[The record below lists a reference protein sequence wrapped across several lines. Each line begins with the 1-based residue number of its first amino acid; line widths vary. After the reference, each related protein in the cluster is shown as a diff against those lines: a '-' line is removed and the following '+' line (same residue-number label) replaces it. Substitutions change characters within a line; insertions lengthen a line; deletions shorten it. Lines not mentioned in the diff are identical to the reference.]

1 MSRKLFATVIIFC
14 FSLQGALQSQDVKT
28 IESSKENRKIFLL
41 QNENI
46 DCKVIIRD
54 NQLEGDSLT
63 GNPMWLKSF
72 GSGPFT
78 LYTDANFGLQFTWT
92 DWQAPKKIFNADNPV
107 TFDKTDMEI
116 TGHKFMRL
124 ESGAAEFEIDLHGKN
139 NPLLVKIIYHLDP
152 GTFFFKRKVAVSD
165 TVFGYHFL
173 EKIYSRQGSISGFGL
188 SVSNQSSMM
197 FEESSMTSKLLQSAS
212 AGSLTPA
219 PVSILKSGDFGQP
232 VAFTFQQ
239 TGAFLGLEYPASN
252 NIAKTE
258 NLYQASLEC
267 SQDFGMKVGKEEVE
281 TDWVVEALVPD
292 VNVKDWFFRYMD
304 AIRVAPAK
312 PYTLYNSW
320 YDLRSPE
327 YPKVQPDHV
336 MNEQNV
342 LNIIRLFRKNMIEK
356 HSIKLD
362 AFVLDD
368 GWDVYQSDWVLRK
381 ETFANGLKPI
391 ADTLRKMGTSLGLW
405 MGPTGGYSF
414 RMKRIDWMKDHGY
427 EVVGR
432 SRDYE
437 MLCMGGKNYSSLFRK
452 RVTDFV
458 GKDGVGYFKWDGI
471 QFACSEPDHGHPVG
485 IYSRRAILDSVIAK
499 CNAVRSINPATYLNI
514 TSGTWLSPWWVKYA
528 NQIWMQ
534 GADYGYADVPSI
546 SERDAAI
553 TYRDFVLYDDF
564 KNQDC
569 WYPISNL
576 MTHGIIKGNLERLGG
591 QDDPLDKFTNDVVF
605 YVARGISMIELY
617 ISPDLLNDGEWDA
630 IGDAINWAKDRS
642 QILSNTHMI
651 GGDPTNR
658 EAYGYVHFKESRGIL
673 ALRNPAITP
682 LHILVHL
689 SSEYG
694 LDPQA
699 SNLVLEKVY
708 PYRWISS
715 KLYASGATIDIPL
728 EGYESAVFEVYPLQ
742 GVSEPLVCGAKF
754 DVDKSSENQY
764 SLTVYDA
771 PLGIHILNPE
781 IVNEVT
787 IDGKKTD
794 PAQIKV
800 DAKNI
805 TAVPE
810 IKPVEFSA
818 TKTGAEFLS
827 KVVFDP
833 SVKEARYAVLLKPD
847 KGYEN
852 QEFPSF
858 TFSCGD
864 KDSKAIVQQQKGLWS
879 WYSVICDPDVKSIRT
894 RIQNNAK
901 TKEWKGTA
909 SIYLICQQKEEG
921 NKLTLITKSRIVTR
935 PMLPEPFAKEISE
948 KISKLDEFLLT
959 VKEK

>member
-1 MSRKLFATVIIFC
+1 MYRKFIATVIIFC
-14 FSLQGALQSQDVKT
+14 ISFQYPLHCQEVKT
-28 IESSKENRKIFLL
+28 FESSKENRKILVL
-41 QNENI
+41 ENENI
-46 DCKVIIRD
+46 GCKVVIRD

-63 GNPMWLKSF
+63 GNPLWLKSF

-78 LYTDANFGLQFTWT
+78 LYTDANFRLQFTWT
-92 DWQAPKKIFNADNPV
+92 DWQAPKKLFNADNPV
-107 TFDKTDMEI
+107 SFDKTDMEI
-116 TGHKFMRL
+116 TGHEFRQL
-124 ESGAAEFEIDLHGKN
+124 DNGAGEVEINFHGIN
-139 NPLLVKIIYHLDP
+139 NPLLVTITYHLDP

-165 TVFGYHFL
+165 TIFGYHFL
-173 EKIYSRQGSISGFGL
+173 EKIYGRQGTISGFGL
-188 SVSNQSSMM
+188 SGEHQSSTM
-197 FEESSMTSKLLQSAS
+197 FEESSTTTKSLQSAS
-212 AGSLTPA
+212 AGTFTPY
-219 PVSILKSGDFGQP
+219 PVSILKGGDFGQP
-232 VAFTFQQ
+232 VAYKFQQ
-239 TGAFLGLEYPASN
+239 TGAFFGLEYPASDN
-252 NIAKTE
+252 VTKLE

-267 SQDFGMKVGKEEVE
+267 SVDFGMKVGKKEVE
-281 TDWVVEALVPD
+281 TEWVVEALTPTE
-292 VNVKDWFFRYMD
+292 NVKDWFFKYLD

-336 MNEQNV
+336 MNQQNV

-381 ETFANGLKPI
+381 ETFSDGLKPV

-414 RMKRIDWMKDHGY
+414 RTKRIDWMKDHGY
-427 EVVGR
+427 EVVGKG
-432 SRDYE
+432 RDYE

-471 QFACSEPDHGHPVG
+471 QFSCSEPDHGHPVG
-485 IYSRRAILDSVIAK
+485 IFSRRAILDSVIAK
-499 CNAVRSINPATYLNI
+499 CKAVRSINPETYLNI

-534 GADYGYADVPSI
+534 GADYGYADVPSF

-553 TYRDFVLYDDF
+553 TYKDFVLYDDF

-569 WYPISNL
+569 WFPISNL

-591 QDDPLDKFTNDVVF
+591 EDDPLDKFTNDVVF

-617 ISPDLLNDGEWDA
+617 ISPDLLNEGEWNA
-630 IGDAINWAKDRS
+630 IGGAINWAKDRY
-642 QILSNTHMI
+642 QVLSDTHMI

-658 EAYGYVHFKESRGIL
+658 ETYGYVHFKESRGIL

-682 LHILVHL
+682 THVLIHL
-689 SSEYG
+689 SGEYG

-715 KLYASGATIDIPL
+715 KLYASGTTIDIPL
-728 EGYESAVFEVYPLQ
+728 EGYESAVFELYPLQ
-742 GVSEPLVCGAKF
+742 EATEPLVCGAKF
-754 DVDKSSENQY
+754 YVDKSSDDQY
-764 SLTVYDA
+764 SMSIYDA
-771 PLGIHILNPE
+771 PLGIHLLNPG
-781 IVNEVT
+781 IVKEVT
-787 IDGKKTD
+787 IDGKQAD
-794 PAQIKV
+794 PSQISMDVKKIPV
-800 DAKNI
+800 A
-805 TAVPE
+805 AV
-810 IKPVEFSA
+810 IKPVERTA
-818 TKTGAEFLS
+818 GKTGIELLS

-833 SVKEARYAVLLKPD
+833 SVKEARYAILLKPE

-852 QEFPSF
+852 QEFPLF

-879 WYSVICDPDVKSIRT
+879 WYSVICGPEVRSIRT
-894 RIQNNAK
+894 RILNNPK
-901 TKEWKGTA
+901 TKEWRGTA
-909 SIYLICQQKEEG
+909 CIYLICQQKQEG
-921 NKLTLITKSRIVTR
+921 NTLTLTTKSRIITR

-948 KISKLDEFLLT
+948 KISKLDEFPLSL
-959 VKEK
+959 